1 MNKSNFQCSACGY
14 QSSRWFGRCPGCG
27 NWDSLVAVKP
37 SLPRI
42 ERKNP
47 TVPLQPLKEAGTE
60 ETRLSV
66 GIAEFDRVLGGG
78 IVPGS
83 LILLGGDPGIG
94 KSTLILQVACS
105 LSKYGLVLYAAG
117 EESARQIS
125 LRARRLR
132 VSDARILIAA
142 ETDVDA
148 IVEHIVSVKPCA
160 VIIDSIQTTVRPEVQ
175 AVPGSVAQ
183 VRECAAEFQQVAK
196 GMEIPVFLIGHV
208 TKEGILAGPRLLE
221 HAVDVVLYLEGDRH
235 HSYRILRSVKNR
247 FGATDEI
254 GVFEMREEGLVE
266 VTNPSAFFIG
276 DRLQQTPVGSV
287 VVPTLQGTRPLL
299 VEVQA
304 LVCPN
309 PYGIPRRMTAGFDAN
324 RAALLIAVLDK
335 KVGLS
340 LGNFD
345 TYINAVGGV
354 KLVEPGADLAVAV
367 ALASSYREVPLIPGT
382 VVVGEVGLT
391 GEVRPVSALALR
403 LKEAAR
409 LGFSRAVVCAGQQVK
424 DYLETVEVTTLDGAI
439 TAALQG

>member
-1 MNKSNFQCSACGY
+1 
-14 QSSRWFGRCPGCG
+14 
-27 NWDSLVAVKP
+27 VAAKP
-37 SLPRI
+37 SSLRI

-47 TVPLQPLKEAGTE
+47 TVPLQSLEEAGTE

-94 KSTLILQVACS
+94 KSTLILQAARS
-105 LSKYGLVLYAAG
+105 LSKHGPVLYAAG

-125 LRARRLR
+125 LRAKRLR
-132 VSDARILIAA
+132 ASDARILIAA
-142 ETDVDA
+142 ETNVDA

-160 VIIDSIQTTVRPEVQ
+160 VIVDSIQTTVRPDVQ

-183 VRECAAEFQQVAK
+183 LRECAAEFQRVAK

-235 HSYRILRSVKNR
+235 QSYRILRGVKNR

-254 GVFEMREEGLVE
+254 GIFEMREDGLVE
-266 VTNPSAFFIG
+266 VTNPSAFFVG

-335 KVGLS
+335 KVGLR
-340 LGNFD
+340 LGNLD

-367 ALASSYREVPLIPGT
+367 AVASSYHEAPLVPGT

-409 LGFSRAVVCAGQQVK
+409 LGFTRAVFCAGQQGK
-424 DYLETVEVTTLDGAI
+424 GYLETVEVTTLAGAI

>member
-1 MNKSNFQCSACGY
+1 MNKSVLQCSACGY
-14 QSSRWFGRCPGCG
+14 QSSQWYGRCPGCG
-27 NWDSLVAVKP
+27 SWDSLVSVHV
-37 SLPRI
+37 SSPRI
-42 ERKNP
+42 KKQNP
-47 TVPLQPLKEAGTE
+47 TVPLQSLEEAGTE

-83 LILLGGDPGIG
+83 LVLIGGDPGIG
-94 KSTLILQVACS
+94 KSTLVLQAACT
-105 LSKYGLVLYAAG
+105 LSKNGPVLYATG

-132 VSDARILIAA
+132 ISNAGIMIAA

-148 IVEHIVSVKPCA
+148 IINHIVSLRPCA
-160 VIIDSIQTTVRPEVQ
+160 VIIDSIQTTARTEVQ

-183 VRECAAEFQQVAK
+183 VRECAAVFQQVAK

-247 FGATDEI
+247 FGATNEI

-266 VTNPSAFFIG
+266 VPNPSAFFMG
-276 DRLQQTPVGSV
+276 DKREETAVGSV
-287 VVPTLQGTRPLL
+287 VVPTIQGTRPLL

-309 PYGIPRRMTAGFDAN
+309 PYGMPRRMTAGFDTN

-335 KVGLS
+335 KVGFR
-340 LGNFD
+340 LGGFD

-354 KLVEPGADLAVAV
+354 KLMEPGADLAVAV
-367 ALASSYREVPLIPGT
+367 AVASSYREVPVKPGM

-391 GEVRPVSALALR
+391 GEVRPVSALNAR
-403 LKEAAR
+403 LKEAAK
-409 LGFSRAVVCAGQQVK
+409 LGFDRAVVCAGQQVK
-424 DYLETVEVTTLDGAI
+424 EHLKTIEVTTLAEAI
-439 TAALQG
+439 TAALAT

>member
-1 MNKSNFQCSACGY
+1 MNKSAFQCSACGY
-14 QSSRWFGRCPGCG
+14 QSPQWFGRCPGCG
-27 NWDSLVAVKP
+27 NWDSLVTAKT
-37 SLPRI
+37 SLPRVV
-42 ERKNP
+42 KKSP
-47 TVPLQPLKEAGTE
+47 AVPLQSLEETGAA

-83 LILLGGDPGIG
+83 LILIGGDPGIG
-94 KSTLILQVACS
+94 KSTLVLQAAQS
-105 LSKYGLVLYAAG
+105 LSRNGPVLYATG

-132 VSDARILIAA
+132 VSGDGILIAT
-142 ETDVDA
+142 ETDIGA
-148 IVEHIVSVKPCA
+148 IVDHIASVKPCA
-160 VIIDSIQTTVRPEVQ
+160 VIIDSIQTTARPEVQ
-175 AVPGSVAQ
+175 AVPGSIAQ

-235 HSYRILRSVKNR
+235 YSYRILRSVKNR
-247 FGATDEI
+247 FGATNEI
-254 GVFEMREEGLVE
+254 GVFEMREEGLME
-266 VTNPSAFFIG
+266 VTNPSALFMG
-276 DRLQQTPVGSV
+276 DRREETAVGSV

-309 PYGIPRRMTAGFDAN
+309 PYGMPRRMTAGFDAN

-335 KVGLS
+335 KVGLR

-367 ALASSYREVPLIPGT
+367 AVASSYREVPVMSGT

-391 GEVRPVSALALR
+391 GEVRPVSALDSR
-403 LKEAAR
+403 LKEAAK

-424 DYLETVEVTTLDGAI
+424 DHLKTVEVTTLAEAIIGALA
-439 TAALQG
+439 T

>member
-1 MNKSNFQCSACGY
+1 MNKSTFQCSACGY
-14 QSSRWFGRCPGCG
+14 QSPQWFGRCPGCG
-27 NWDSLVAVKP
+27 NWDSFATIKASTTRIQKKNSTVTLH
-37 SLPRI
+37 SL
-42 ERKNP
+42 E
-47 TVPLQPLKEAGTE
+47 EADTE
-60 ETRLSV
+60 EKRLSV
-66 GIAEFDRVLGGG
+66 GIAELDRVLGGG

-83 LILLGGDPGIG
+83 LILIGGDPGIG
-94 KSTLILQVACS
+94 KSTLVLQAARS
-105 LSKYGLVLYAAG
+105 LSKNGPVLYATG

-132 VSDARILIAA
+132 ISDASILIAA
-142 ETDVDA
+142 ETDVDK
-148 IVEHIVSVKPCA
+148 IIEHIVSVNPCA
-160 VIIDSIQTTVRPEVQ
+160 VIVDSIQTTARPEVQ
-175 AVPGSVAQ
+175 AVPGSIAQ
-183 VRECAAEFQQVAK
+183 VRECAAEFQQIAK

-208 TKEGILAGPRLLE
+208 TKEGVLAGPRLLE

-235 HSYRILRSVKNR
+235 YSCRILRSVKNR

-266 VTNPSAFFIG
+266 VTNPSAFFMG
-276 DRLQQTPVGSV
+276 DRREETAVGAV

-309 PYGIPRRMTAGFDAN
+309 PYGMPRRMTAGFDAN

-335 KVGLS
+335 KVGLR

-354 KLVEPGADLAVAV
+354 KLMEPGADLAVAV
-367 ALASSYREVPLIPGT
+367 AVASSYREVPVVQGT

-391 GEVRPVSALALR
+391 GEVRPVSALDAR
-403 LKEAAR
+403 LKEAAK
-409 LGFSRAVVCAGQQVK
+409 LGFDRAVVCAGQQVK
-424 DYLETVEVTTLDGAI
+424 EHLKTIEVTTLAEAI
-439 TAALQG
+439 IAALET